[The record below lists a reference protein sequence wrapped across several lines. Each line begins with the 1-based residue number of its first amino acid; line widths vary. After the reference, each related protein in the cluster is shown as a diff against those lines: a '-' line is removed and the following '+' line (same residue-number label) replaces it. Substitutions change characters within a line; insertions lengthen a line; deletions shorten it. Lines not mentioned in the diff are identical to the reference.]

1 MVEDRITDGKRIAEL
16 LSSEL
21 EGLETG
27 PLAAVSVVDADPQLT
42 PTPEGALAYRVSH
55 RDRVVGRVVCY
66 PDQAVFEPAAGDWLG
81 ADDGQL
87 VVSDGVAVKRAVD
100 AIRDGLAARSE

>member
-27 PLAAVSVVDADPQLT
+27 PLAAVSVVDADPELT
-42 PTPEGALAYRVSH
+42 PTPEGAPAYRVSH

-66 PDQAVFEPAAGDWLG
+66 PDRAVFEPTAGDWLG
-81 ADDGQL
+81 ADDERL

-100 AIRDGLAARSE
+100 AIRNGLAGRSE